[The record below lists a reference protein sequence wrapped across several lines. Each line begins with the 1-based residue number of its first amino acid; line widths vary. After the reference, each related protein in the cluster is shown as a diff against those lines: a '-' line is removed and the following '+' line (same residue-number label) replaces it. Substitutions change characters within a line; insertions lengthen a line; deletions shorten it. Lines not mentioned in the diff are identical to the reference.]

1 MKIEEKINLL
11 KDKIARNNAKKETI
25 EIITGL
31 PITFLLIIFDGK
43 LIGEF
48 IKESTIFTKVV
59 LALPALVMLPA
70 LAAIG
75 LASTAIVSPAWLE
88 YLAREGKNKR
98 LNKKLKELEK
108 SLVKDKVE
116 EFTFDKTE
124 EKSAVNSFDII
135 NKATKKEQY
144 KSNDREQE

>member
-1 MKIEEKINLL
+1 
-11 KDKIARNNAKKETI
+11 
-25 EIITGL
+25 
-31 PITFLLIIFDGK
+31 
-43 LIGEF
+43 
-48 IKESTIFTKVV
+48 
-59 LALPALVMLPA
+59 MLPA

-124 EKSAVNSFDII
+124 EKSAVNSFEIV